1 MKSDAQLKADV
12 EAELRWE
19 PSVHAEQIGVSAKN
33 GVIELDGEVGSFI
46 EKWVAERAALRVS
59 SVKEVASEI
68 KVELSPAATRTD
80 EDIARAV
87 VERLDWTFSLPDT
100 IKVQV
105 TNGMVTLKGTVEWQF
120 QKEEAESVVRPL
132 TGVKGVLNEIAVAPT
147 ASAIDVKV
155 KIEDALRRSAE
166 TDAKRITVETTGGK
180 VTLRGTV
187 RSWSER
193 AEAERAAW
201 AAPGVNKVEDLVTVR

>member
-12 EAELRWE
+12 EAELRWD

-33 GVIELDGEVGSFI
+33 GVIELDGHVGSFI
-46 EKWVAERAALRVS
+46 EKWSAERAALRVS
-59 SVKEVASEI
+59 SVKAVASEI

-80 EDIARAV
+80 EDIARAA

-120 QKEEAESVVRPL
+120 QKEEAESVIRPL
-132 TGVKGVLNEIAVAPT
+132 TGVKGVLNEITVAPT
-147 ASAIDVKV
+147 ASAIDVKI
-155 KIEDALRRSAE
+155 KIEDALRRNAE
-166 TDAKRITVETTGGK
+166 TDAKRITVETSGGK

-187 RSWSER
+187 RSWAER
-193 AEAERAAW
+193 EQAERAAW
-201 AAPGVNKVEDLVTVR
+201 AAPGVNNVQDLVTVI

>member
-12 EAELRWE
+12 EDELRWE

-59 SVKEVASEI
+59 SVKAVASEI

-80 EDIARAV
+80 EDIARAA

-100 IKVQV
+100 IKAQV
-105 TNGMVTLKGTVEWQF
+105 TNGVVTLEGAVEWQF
-120 QKEEAESVVRPL
+120 QKEEAENVIRPL
-132 TGVKGVLNEIAVAPT
+132 TGVTGVVNEITVAPT
-147 ASAIDVKV
+147 ASAFDVKI
-155 KIEDALRRSAE
+155 KIEEALRRSAE
-166 TDAKRITVETTGGK
+166 TDAKHIAVETSGGK

-187 RSWSER
+187 RSWAER
-193 AEAERAAW
+193 EQAQRAAW
-201 AAPGVNKVEDLVTVR
+201 AAPGVTNVQDLVTVI